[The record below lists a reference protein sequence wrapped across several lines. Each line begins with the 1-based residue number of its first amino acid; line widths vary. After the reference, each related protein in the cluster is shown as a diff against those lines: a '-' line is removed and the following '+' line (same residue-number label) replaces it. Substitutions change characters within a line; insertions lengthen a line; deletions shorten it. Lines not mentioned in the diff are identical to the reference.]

1 MFQLLYSSPTFD
13 HIDSIG
19 SFQYFG
25 HFPWFSVTDERERE
39 QQQQQQQRYQQQ
51 QHSQV
56 NYNYF
61 SLFSKCHW
69 YDDSYILLL
78 IIVIVTCPG

>member
-25 HFPWFSVTDERERE
+25 HFPWFSVTDEREGE
-39 QQQQQQQRYQQQ
+39 QQQQQP
-51 QHSQV
+51 SQV

>member
-25 HFPWFSVTDERERE
+25 HFPWFSVTDEREGE
-39 QQQQQQQRYQQQ
+39 QQQ